1 VQNYFL
7 QELIQTH
14 DEQQH
19 QQQEEEDE
27 EEEGDVDGVILKVV
41 DATKQ

>member
-19 QQQEEEDE
+19 QQQEEEE
-27 EEEGDVDGVILKVV
+27 EDDDGVILKVV

>member
-14 DEQQH
+14 DKQQH
-19 QQQEEEDE
+19 QQQEEEE
-27 EEEGDVDGVILKVV
+27 EDDDGVILKVV